1 MRKERLI
8 AFTDAV
14 LAVIMTILVLE
25 LEKPSAPTLEQFC
38 ALRHNFFAYF
48 LSFFWLGSLWMA
60 LNGLWENVE
69 RISTPVIWWS
79 LGLLFMS
86 SFLPYATGLVSA
98 YFNNRTIQV
107 FYGIIVIVTT
117 VFNWFLHKS
126 LESPNSDNKELI
138 VAIEVYRKLLIPD
151 IVIKIIGLILAF
163 LVYPPIM
170 MYSVLIAAAYIIT
183 LKHIK
188 DIKDNG

>member
-1 MRKERLI
+1 MDG
-8 AFTDAV
+8 T
-14 LAVIMTILVLE
+14 
-25 LEKPSAPTLEQFC
+25 
-38 ALRHNFFAYF
+38 
-48 LSFFWLGSLWMA
+48 
-60 LNGLWENVE
+60 
-69 RISTPVIWWS
+69 
-79 LGLLFMS
+79 
-86 SFLPYATGLVSA
+86 

-117 VFNWFLHKS
+117 VFNWFLHKY
-126 LESPNSDNKELI
+126 LESSNADNKELI

-151 IVIKIIGLILAF
+151 ILIKIIGLILAV

-188 DIKDNG
+188 DIKDNGGI